1 VSAVVQQQQLPPDP
15 WDTDY
20 VHPSLL
26 RAEFHRFRSRR
37 FIQVLLAAALVGWLA
52 AVVIGLFQ
60 FGEPDEGDLAAAR
73 TEIAQMVEQQEMW
86 RQQCLDD
93 APAGEAESFCGPQLR
108 ASDFR
113 IEDYTGT
120 APFDLE
126 SNAEGGAVG
135 FGTAAAAL
143 AFLIGATWIGAEW
156 SSRSLVALLFWVPRR
171 MHVMGAKVAVL
182 AVAAVALGIAAQV
195 GWLAMAWLLRATVGT
210 DDPLPA
216 GFWGELLA
224 TQGRCALLVVLAAL
238 AGFGLAN
245 LIRNTGAALGV
256 GFVYFAIAENA
267 VRILRPEWQPA
278 LLTNNA
284 VALVLPD
291 GLTIVDYGTYTV
303 DADGNQVFEE
313 IVIGNLQAGV
323 VLAAVAA
330 AVIGLGVL
338 LFQRRDVH

>member
-1 VSAVVQQQQLPPDP
+1 MSAVVEQPPAPARDEG
-15 WDTDY
+15 Y

-73 TEIAQMVEQQEMW
+73 AEIAQMVEQQEVW

-93 APAGEAESFCGPQLR
+93 APPGEEESFCGPEITAAEFR
-108 ASDFR
+108 TEDFV
-113 IEDYTGT
+113 GT

-126 SNAEGGAVG
+126 QSASGGAMG
-135 FGTAAAAL
+135 FGAAAAAL

-156 SSRSLVALLFWVPRR
+156 SSRSVVALLFWVPRR
-171 MHVMGAKVAVL
+171 MQVMGAKVTVL
-182 AVAAVALGIAAQV
+182 AVAAAALGVAAQL
-195 GWLAMAWLLRATVGT
+195 GWLAMAWILRIAVGT
-210 DDPLPA
+210 DDPLPS
-216 GFWGELLA
+216 GFWGDLLA
-224 TQGRCALLVVLAAL
+224 TQGRCVLLVVFAAL

-256 GFVYFAIAENA
+256 GFVYFAIVENA
-267 VRILRPEWQPA
+267 VRVMRPEWQPA

-284 VALVLPD
+284 AALVAPG
-291 GLTIVDYGTYTV
+291 GLRIVDYENFTV

-313 IVIGNLQAGV
+313 FVIGNLQAGIVLGV
-323 VLAAVAA
+323 VAAV
-330 AVIGLGVL
+330 VIGLGVL